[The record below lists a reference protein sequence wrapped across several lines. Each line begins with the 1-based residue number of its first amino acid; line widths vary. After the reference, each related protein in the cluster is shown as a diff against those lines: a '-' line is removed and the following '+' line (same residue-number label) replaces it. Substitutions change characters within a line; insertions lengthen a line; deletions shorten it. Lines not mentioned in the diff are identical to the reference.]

1 MEAKV
6 EAPSSTNGVI
16 KHIFNFD
23 GETKSNLLNLTQYT
37 VLAVI
42 PVAIL
47 QNIGDYVFPK
57 YDQSK
62 GSMELLAEILGQS
75 LLTLIGLF
83 FIHRLI
89 TAIPTW
95 SGTAMGDLN
104 LFSIMMVFLLTSF
117 TFNGRIEEKIK
128 ELSKRVLDLWNG
140 KKDEGSDDKKK
151 TDQSKVTVSQPI
163 SRGGMP
169 THQASR
175 ADYIGMHSNMA
186 PPPPPQQTQHPDPG
200 SSGNYAINN
209 TPVTPPPVQEPMA
222 YNMGG
227 GSLGGAA
234 W

>member
-47 QNIGDYVFPK
+47 QNIGDYIFPK
-57 YDQSK
+57 YDESK

-83 FIHRLI
+83 FIHRII

-104 LFSIMMVFLLTSF
+104 LFSIMAVFLLTSF

-140 KKDEGSDDKKK
+140 KKKEDSKDSNEDK
-151 TDQSKVTVSQPI
+151 SKVTVSQPI
-163 SRGGMP
+163 SRGGAP
-169 THQASR
+169 THQVSR
-175 ADYIGMHSNMA
+175 ADYIGMQSNMG
-186 PPPPPQQTQHPDPG
+186 PPPPQQTQQPDPG
-200 SSGNYAINN
+200 SSSNYAINN
-209 TPVTPPPVQEPMA
+209 TPVTPPVQEPMA

-227 GSLGGAA
+227 GSLGGSA